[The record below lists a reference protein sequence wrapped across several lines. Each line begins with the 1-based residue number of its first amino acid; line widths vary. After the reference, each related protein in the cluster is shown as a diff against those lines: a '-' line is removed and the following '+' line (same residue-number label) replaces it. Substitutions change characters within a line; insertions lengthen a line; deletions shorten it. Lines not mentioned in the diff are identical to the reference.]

1 MILEI
6 FLHFSVES
14 SLSYFYLQKIKVLN
28 IKKDLK
34 FNNLFQIF
42 RIQAQMEIP
51 PPAARNEFLLKKLTK
66 RRMTKRRLLVPNEFL
81 LKTRFPS
88 SIGRSEITVKPSGAK
103 TDSKKD

>member
-1 MILEI
+1 MIIEI

-51 PPAARNEFLLKKLTK
+51 PPAARNEFLLK
-66 RRMTKRRLLVPNEFL
+66 
-81 LKTRFPS
+81 TRFPS

>member
-14 SLSYFYLQKIKVLN
+14 SLSYFYHQKIKVLN

-42 RIQAQMEIP
+42 RIQAQMVIP

-66 RRMTKRRLLVPNEFL
+66 KRMTNEFL